1 MTKTVKAIMDQKTR
15 KLNSIKKLFNNI
27 LYSLGKS
34 IFYMTFY
41 FVENTFDTNFTA
53 YYINTNI
60 HTFTTQYIEYP

>member
-41 FVENTFDTNFTA
+41 FVENTF
-53 YYINTNI
+53 
-60 HTFTTQYIEYP
+60 TTQTLQHIKYIHQLNT

>member
-41 FVENTFDTNFTA
+41 FVENTFTTQTLQH
-53 YYINTNI
+53 INTYLQLN
-60 HTFTTQYIEYP
+60 T